1 MNFPGKVIYKKM
13 KSLKYSDITLIPN
26 YSDCISRSNGDTSV
40 EIAGRSYKLPVIPA
54 NMKSVIGARQC
65 KWLSDND
72 YFYVM
77 HRFDIDIQNFIEDGN
92 RNNWKT
98 ISVSLGVKEPD
109 KRLVENIRASGARVD
124 FITIDVAHGY
134 SRLMCDMI
142 RYVRKNL
149 GDKVCIIAGN
159 VCTPDAVVALSS
171 WGADYVKVGIGQGS
185 PCTTKDKTGF
195 TLPMFTTVRKCK
207 DCYESHEEFN
217 LSNRIP
223 IIADGAVSCNG
234 DIAKALAGGADL
246 VMAGGLFAC
255 CSDSPSHSIDIDGV
269 LHKAYYGSASFE
281 NKKTRTHIEGVL
293 KNIPSCGMNLKTKLI
308 EIEEDLK
315 SSISYAGGKDLSCFK
330 DVKFI
335 EVSG

>member
-1 MNFPGKVIYKKM
+1 M
-13 KSLKYSDITLIPN
+13 KAFKYSDIALIPN
-26 YSDCISRSNGDTSV
+26 YSDCVSRSDCDTSA
-40 EIAGRSYKLPVIPA
+40 EIAGRRYRLPVYPS
-54 NMKSVIGARQC
+54 NMKAVVGVKQC
-65 KWLSDND
+65 RWLSEND
-72 YFYVM
+72 YFYTM
-77 HRFDIDIQNFIEDGN
+77 HRFDIDIQKFIEDGN
-92 RNNWKT
+92 RDNWKT
-98 ISVSLGVKEPD
+98 ISVSLGVKSPD
-109 KRLVENIRASGARVD
+109 RALIENIRSSGARVD
-124 FITIDVAHGY
+124 FVTIDIAHGY

-142 RYVRKNL
+142 RFVRENL
-149 GDKVCIIAGN
+149 GKKVCIIAGN
-159 VCTPDAVVALSS
+159 VCTPDAVVALST

-207 DCYESHEEFN
+207 DCYESHEDFN
-217 LSNRIP
+217 LSKRIP
-223 IIADGAVSCNG
+223 IIADGGVIGNG

-255 CSDSPSHSIDIDGV
+255 CSDSPSHSIEINGM

-281 NKKTRTHIEGVL
+281 NKRTRTHIEGTL

-315 SSISYAGGKDLSCFK
+315 SSISYGGGKDISCFK

-335 EVSG
+335 EVSQ

>member
-1 MNFPGKVIYKKM
+1 M

-26 YSDCISRSNGDTSV
+26 YSDCVSRSDCDTST
-40 EIAGRSYKLPVIPA
+40 EIAGRRYNLPVIPS
-54 NMKSVIGARQC
+54 NMKAVIGVKQC
-65 KWLSDND
+65 QWLSDND
-72 YFYVM
+72 YFYTM
-77 HRFDIDIQNFIEDGN
+77 HRFDIDIQKFIEDGN
-92 RNNWKT
+92 RDNWKT
-98 ISVSLGVKEPD
+98 ISVSLGVKAPD
-109 KRLVENIRASGARVD
+109 RALIENIRSSGARVD
-124 FITIDVAHGY
+124 FITIDIAHGY

-142 RYVRKNL
+142 RFVRKNL
-149 GDKVCIIAGN
+149 GKKVCIIAGN
-159 VCTPDAVVALSS
+159 VCTPDAVVALSA
-171 WGADYVKVGIGQGS
+171 WGADYVKIGIGQGS

-207 DCYESHEEFN
+207 DCYESHEDFN
-217 LSNRIP
+217 LSKRIP
-223 IIADGAVSCNG
+223 IIADGGVTCNG

-255 CSDSPSHSIDIDGV
+255 CSDSPSHSIEIDGM

-281 NKKTRTHIEGVL
+281 NKRTRTHIEGTL

-315 SSISYAGGKDLSCFK
+315 SSISYGGGKDISCFK

-335 EVSG
+335 EVS